1 MGTIRLVPDT
11 LEWYGRPLI
20 RRRAIRKVDMDGRYS
35 GGLPKNFLQ
44 PCLLLLVLEQPGY
57 GYDLVGRLKPLGIHD
72 DAASVYRA
80 LRLLEHDG
88 AVTSSWRTSETGPA
102 RRVYNLTETGE
113 AILRQWV
120 AALEDTS
127 ISLARWLDRYALVT
141 GRGDGA
147 ELVAG
152 EPSPTPG

>member
-1 MGTIRLVPDT
+1 
-11 LEWYGRPLI
+11 
-20 RRRAIRKVDMDGRYS
+20 MDGRYS

-57 GYDLVGRLKPLGIHD
+57 GYDLVARLKPLGISD

-80 LRLLEHDG
+80 LRLLEHEG

-102 RRVYNLTETGE
+102 RRVYRITGVGE
-113 AILRQWV
+113 DILRKWV
-120 AALEDTS
+120 SALEDTS

-141 GRGDGA
+141 ARRNAGDVPA
-147 ELVAG
+147 PASLLE
-152 EPSPTPG
+152 

>member
-1 MGTIRLVPDT
+1 
-11 LEWYGRPLI
+11 
-20 RRRAIRKVDMDGRYS
+20 MDGRYS

-57 GYDLVGRLKPLGIHD
+57 GYDLVGRLKPLGIND
-72 DAASVYRA
+72 DAATVYRA

-127 ISLARWLDRYALVT
+127 ISLARWLDRYALVVT
-141 GRGDGA
+141 RTNGA
-147 ELVAG
+147 E
-152 EPSPTPG
+152 PSAMTPVPTLEQ

>member
-1 MGTIRLVPDT
+1 
-11 LEWYGRPLI
+11 
-20 RRRAIRKVDMDGRYS
+20 MDGRYS

-57 GYDLVGRLKPLGIHD
+57 GYDLVGRLKPLGIND

-88 AVTSSWRTSETGPA
+88 AVTSAWRTSDTGPA
-102 RRVYNLTETGE
+102 RRVYRLTETGE
-113 AILRQWV
+113 TMLRKWV

-127 ISLARWLDRYALVT
+127 MSLARWLDRYALVT
-141 GRGDGA
+141 SRG
-147 ELVAG
+147 ENG
-152 EPSPTPG
+152 EPPAPAQPAPTSAE

>member
-1 MGTIRLVPDT
+1 
-11 LEWYGRPLI
+11 
-20 RRRAIRKVDMDGRYS
+20 MDGRYS

-57 GYDLVGRLKPLGIHD
+57 GYDLVGRLKPLGIND

-88 AVTSSWRTSETGPA
+88 AVTSSWRTSDTGPA

-113 AILRQWV
+113 TILRQWV

-127 ISLARWLDRYALVT
+127 ISLARWLER
-141 GRGDGA
+141 
-147 ELVAG
+147 
-152 EPSPTPG
+152 

>member
-1 MGTIRLVPDT
+1 
-11 LEWYGRPLI
+11 
-20 RRRAIRKVDMDGRYS
+20 MDGRYS
-35 GGLPKNFLQ
+35 GGLPRNFLQ

-57 GYDLVGRLKPLGIHD
+57 GYDLVGRLKPLGIND

-80 LRLLEHDG
+80 LRALEHDG

-141 GRGDGA
+141 ARTN
-147 ELVAG
+147 EEERVALA
-152 EPSPTPG
+152 PSPTAKE

>member
-1 MGTIRLVPDT
+1 
-11 LEWYGRPLI
+11 
-20 RRRAIRKVDMDGRYS
+20 MDGRYS

-57 GYDLVGRLKPLGIHD
+57 GYDLVGRLKPLGIND

-88 AVTSSWRTSETGPA
+88 AVTSAWRTSETGPA
-102 RRVYNLTETGE
+102 RRVYRLTDTGE

-127 ISLARWLDRYALVT
+127 TSLARWLDRYALVT
-141 GRGDGA
+141 GRA
-147 ELVAG
+147 VAG
-152 EPSPTPG
+152 EAAAPLPE

>member
-1 MGTIRLVPDT
+1 
-11 LEWYGRPLI
+11 
-20 RRRAIRKVDMDGRYS
+20 MDGRYS

-57 GYDLVGRLKPLGIHD
+57 GYDLVGRLKPLGIND

-88 AVTSSWRTSETGPA
+88 AVTSSWRTSDTGPA

-113 AILRQWV
+113 SMLRQWV

-127 ISLARWLDRYALVT
+127 MSLARWLDRYALIT
-141 GRGDGA
+141 GQTNG
-147 ELVAG
+147 VAPAVVAPG
-152 EPSPTPG
+152 PTQEE

>member
-1 MGTIRLVPDT
+1 
-11 LEWYGRPLI
+11 
-20 RRRAIRKVDMDGRYS
+20 MDGRYS

-57 GYDLVGRLKPLGIHD
+57 GYDLVGRLKPLGIND

-88 AVTSSWRTSETGPA
+88 AVTSSWRMSDTGPA
-102 RRVYNLTETGE
+102 RRVYNLTEAGE

-127 ISLARWLDRYALVT
+127 ISLARWLDRYALVAA
-141 GRGDGA
+141 RGNGA
-147 ELVAG
+147 EPVATA
-152 EPSPTPG
+152 PSPTPE

>member
-1 MGTIRLVPDT
+1 
-11 LEWYGRPLI
+11 
-20 RRRAIRKVDMDGRYS
+20 MDGRYS

-57 GYDLVGRLKPLGIHD
+57 GYDLVGRLKPLGIND

-88 AVTSSWRTSETGPA
+88 AVTSSWRTSDTGPA

-113 AILRQWV
+113 TMLRQWV

-127 ISLARWLDRYALVT
+127 MSLARWLDRYALIT
-141 GRGDGA
+141 GQTNAVDPA
-147 ELVAG
+147 IVAPG
-152 EPSPTPG
+152 PTPEE

>member
-1 MGTIRLVPDT
+1 
-11 LEWYGRPLI
+11 
-20 RRRAIRKVDMDGRYS
+20 MDGRYS

-57 GYDLVGRLKPLGIHD
+57 GYDLVGRLKPLGIND

-80 LRLLEHDG
+80 LRALEHDG
-88 AVTSSWRTSETGPA
+88 AVTSSWRMSETGPA

-127 ISLARWLDRYALVT
+127 MSLARWLDRYALVT
-141 GRGDGA
+141 GRNGA
-147 ELVAG
+147 EPAATA
-152 EPSPTPG
+152 PPATPEE

>member
-1 MGTIRLVPDT
+1 
-11 LEWYGRPLI
+11 
-20 RRRAIRKVDMDGRYS
+20 MDGRYS

-57 GYDLVGRLKPLGIHD
+57 GYNLVARLKPLGIND

-80 LRLLEHDG
+80 LRCLEHDG

-102 RRVYNLTETGE
+102 RRVYRLTDAGE
-113 AILRQWV
+113 AILREWV
-120 AALEDTS
+120 GALENTS

-141 GRGDGA
+141 ARSRLA
-147 ELVAG
+147 EPAA
-152 EPSPTPG
+152 E

>member
-1 MGTIRLVPDT
+1 
-11 LEWYGRPLI
+11 
-20 RRRAIRKVDMDGRYS
+20 MDGRYS

-57 GYDLVGRLKPLGIHD
+57 GYDLVGRLKPLGIND

-88 AVTSSWRTSETGPA
+88 AVTSSWRTSDSGPA
-102 RRVYNLTETGE
+102 RRVYNLTETGQRM
-113 AILRQWV
+113 LRQWV

-127 ISLARWLDRYALVT
+127 MSLARWLDRYALVI
-141 GRGDGA
+141 GRGEGA
-147 ELVAG
+147 ESSAG
-152 EPSPTPG
+152 LPPPTTG

>member
-1 MGTIRLVPDT
+1 
-11 LEWYGRPLI
+11 
-20 RRRAIRKVDMDGRYS
+20 MDGRYS

-72 DAASVYRA
+72 DAASVYRG

-88 AVTSSWRTSETGPA
+88 AVTSSWRTSDTGPA

-113 AILRQWV
+113 TMLREWV
-120 AALEDTS
+120 GALEDTS
-127 ISLARWLDRYALVT
+127 TSLARWLDRYALAT
-141 GRGDGA
+141 GQGDGA
-147 ELVAG
+147 ESPATA
-152 EPSPTPG
+152 PPPTPEG

>member
-1 MGTIRLVPDT
+1 
-11 LEWYGRPLI
+11 
-20 RRRAIRKVDMDGRYS
+20 MDGRYS

-57 GYDLVGRLKPLGIHD
+57 GYDLVARLKPLGIHD

-80 LRLLEHDG
+80 LRLLEHEG

-102 RRVYNLTETGE
+102 RRVYELTDTG
-113 AILRQWV
+113 ARILREWV

-127 ISLARWLDRYALVT
+127 MSLARWLDRYAMVT
-141 GRGDGA
+141 TR
-147 ELVAG
+147 VAG
-152 EPSPTPG
+152 GDAAPRA

>member
-1 MGTIRLVPDT
+1 
-11 LEWYGRPLI
+11 
-20 RRRAIRKVDMDGRYS
+20 MDGRYS

-57 GYDLVGRLKPLGIHD
+57 GYDLVGRLKPLGIND

-88 AVTSSWRTSETGPA
+88 AVTSAWRTSETGPA
-102 RRVYNLTETGE
+102 RRVYRLTETGG
-113 AILRQWV
+113 AMLRQWV

-127 ISLARWLDRYALVT
+127 MSLARWLDRYALVT
-141 GRGDGA
+141 GRAGVA
-147 ELVAG
+147 EAPATAT
-152 EPSPTPG
+152 E

>member
-1 MGTIRLVPDT
+1 
-11 LEWYGRPLI
+11 
-20 RRRAIRKVDMDGRYS
+20 MDGRYS

-57 GYDLVGRLKPLGIHD
+57 GYDLVGRLKPLGIND

-113 AILRQWV
+113 TMLRQWV

-127 ISLARWLDRYALVT
+127 MSLARWLDRFALIT
-141 GRGDGA
+141 GQTNGVDPA
-147 ELVAG
+147 VVAPG
-152 EPSPTPG
+152 PTPEE